1 MAKTTPRNAAAALG
15 NNLGAAAAALG
26 GEDAEFEAGFNE
38 EAAPSRA
45 ELQAQIDKLQ
55 AQMAALSGGA
65 VDTEREPTAA
75 PAAPTGNDAG
85 ELHRQRAEKKV
96 VIIIEENDHTPPG
109 GHFVGVNG
117 VGYQIQ
123 VGKEVTVPRS
133 VLEVLDNAK
142 ESVPQTDPNT
152 NSVIGFRDRL
162 RVPYRVVKFLD

>member
-1 MAKTTPRNAAAALG
+1 MLPDRDDLAILAL
-15 NNLGAAAAALG
+15 LR
-26 GEDAEFEAGFNE
+26 
-38 EAAPSRA
+38 EAATGRSFSP
-45 ELQAQIDKLQ
+45 
-55 AQMAALSGGA
+55 
-65 VDTEREPTAA
+65 PTDVYS
-75 PAAPTGNDAG
+75 T
-85 ELHRQRAEKKV
+85 EKKV

-142 ESVPQTDPNT
+142 ESVPQTDPST